1 MNNEILDIFK
11 KDDVGLT
18 SKFLIGVS
26 GGPDSMY
33 LLWHL
38 KNLNVIVA
46 HVNYHKRIDS
56 DNDQKIVEEFCK
68 TYKLYWNI

>member
-33 LLWHL
+33 LL
-38 KNLNVIVA
+38 
-46 HVNYHKRIDS
+46 
-56 DNDQKIVEEFCK
+56 
-68 TYKLYWNI
+68 

>member
-11 KDDVGLT
+11 KDDVNLT

-33 LLWHL
+33 LL
-38 KNLNVIVA
+38 
-46 HVNYHKRIDS
+46 
-56 DNDQKIVEEFCK
+56 
-68 TYKLYWNI
+68 